1 MTKQQKLQLMKLR
14 LQPVADHIRASQNVG
29 DAFNLDA
36 LAQLMVQVESI
47 NGMTPQMAELMEYA
61 KYIPVNNNINAV
73 MGTSHTLARKQGVGE
88 GKAYSGTGMDIPLAE
103 TLYDKVSLETK
114 MGTVGYQYSIAE
126 IATAMA
132 MGITLEADKI
142 AAARMAFE
150 RHMSRVAWNGE
161 ASTGLKGFYNQDG
174 VAVTTR
180 TIDFATAS
188 VKDVLDVFNTIIYD
202 DADASEFDSDV
213 AINTVILPTS
223 VARTLAGRTVSST
236 NETPLIK
243 YIRENNEAAL
253 EGRDINITANR
264 RGNGVG
270 ESGSDRIASYNRDP
284 NSIEMRIPQ
293 ELQFLTA
300 QPKGLDVFVPG
311 SYIYQ
316 GVWLKRVD
324 SMRYYDTA
332 K

>member
-1 MTKQQKLQLMKLR
+1 MNKLQQMMLR
-14 LQPVADHIRASQNVG
+14 LTPVADHIKAKVG
-29 DAFNLDA
+29 DAFNLEA
-36 LAQLMVQVESI
+36 LARLMVQVEQI

-73 MGTSHTLARKQGVGE
+73 VGTSHSLARKQGVGE

-103 TLYDKVSLETK
+103 VIYDEVSLPTK
-114 MGTVGYQYSIAE
+114 IGTIGYQYSIHE

-132 MGITLEADKI
+132 MGISLQADKI
-142 AAARMAFE
+142 AAAQMGFE
-150 RHMSRVAWNGE
+150 RHMSKVAWVGE
-161 ASTGLKGFYNQDG
+161 ASTGVKGFYNQDG
-174 VAVTTR
+174 VAVDTR
-180 TIDFATAS
+180 TIDFATAP
-188 VKDVLDVFNTIIYD
+188 VATILDLFNTIIYD
-202 DADASEFDSDV
+202 DADAAAFDDDV
-213 AINTVILPTS
+213 SINTLVLPTS
-223 VARTLAGRTVSST
+223 VARTLAGRTVSAT

-253 EGRDINITANR
+253 EGRTIEITANR
-264 RGNGVG
+264 RGKGMG
-270 ESGSDRIASYNRDP
+270 TAGADRIVSYNRDP
-284 NSIEMRIPQ
+284 NCIEMRIPQ
-293 ELQFLTA
+293 ELSFEPA

-316 GVWLKRVD
+316 GVWLKRID

>member
-1 MTKQQKLQLMKLR
+1 MDKLQHMKLR
-14 LQPVADHIRASQNVG
+14 LMPIADHIRAKVG
-29 DAFNLDA
+29 DAFNLDS
-36 LAQLMVQVESI
+36 LARLMVQVENI
-47 NGMTPQMAELMEYA
+47 NGMTPQLAELMEYA

-73 MGTSHTLARKQGVGE
+73 IGTSHSLARKQGVGE
-88 GKAYSGTGMDIPLAE
+88 GKPHSGTGMDIPLAE
-103 TLYDKVSLETK
+103 VLYDEVSLPTK

-142 AAARMAFE
+142 AAAQMAFE
-150 RHMSRVAWNGE
+150 RHMSKVAWDGE
-161 ASTGLKGFYNQDG
+161 AATGVKGFYNQTG
-174 VAVTTR
+174 VGVTTR
-180 TIDFATAS
+180 TIDFETAS
-188 VKDVLDVFNTIIYD
+188 VSSVLDVFNTIIYD
-202 DADASEFDSDV
+202 SADASDFDNDV

-223 VARTLAGRTVSST
+223 VARTLAGRTVSAT

-253 EGRDINITANR
+253 EGRSINITANR
-264 RGNGVG
+264 RGNGKG
-270 ESGSDRIASYNRDP
+270 TAGADRIASYNRDP
-284 NSIEMRIPQ
+284 NCIEMRIPQ
-293 ELQFLTA
+293 ELEFLTA
-300 QPKGLDVFVPG
+300 QPKGMDVLVPG
-311 SYIYQ
+311 SYVYQ

>member
-1 MTKQQKLQLMKLR
+1 MNKLQQMMLR
-14 LQPVADHIRASQNVG
+14 LTPVADHIRAKVG
-29 DAFNLDA
+29 DAFNLESFA
-36 LAQLMVQVESI
+36 RLMVQVEQI

-73 MGTSHTLARKQGVGE
+73 VGTSHSLVRKQGVGE

-103 TLYDKVSLETK
+103 VIYDEVSLPTK
-114 MGTVGYQYSIAE
+114 IGTIGYQYSIHE

-132 MGITLEADKI
+132 MGISLQADKI
-142 AAARMAFE
+142 AAAQMGFE
-150 RHMSRVAWNGE
+150 RHMSKVAWVGE
-161 ASTGLKGFYNQDG
+161 ASTGVKGFYNQDG
-174 VAVTTR
+174 VAVDTR
-180 TIDFATAS
+180 TIDFATAP
-188 VKDVLDVFNTIIYD
+188 VATILDLFNTIIYD
-202 DADASEFDSDV
+202 DADAAAFDDDV
-213 AINTVILPTS
+213 SINTLVLPTS
-223 VARTLAGRTVSST
+223 VARTLAGRTVSAT

-253 EGRDINITANR
+253 EGRTIEITANR
-264 RGNGVG
+264 RGKGMG
-270 ESGSDRIASYNRDP
+270 TAGADRIVSYNRDP
-284 NSIEMRIPQ
+284 NCIEMRIPQ
-293 ELQFLTA
+293 ELSFEPA

-316 GVWLKRVD
+316 GVWLKRID

>member
-1 MTKQQKLQLMKLR
+1 MNKLQQMMLR
-14 LQPVADHIRASQNVG
+14 LTPVADHIRAKVG
-29 DAFNLDA
+29 DAFNLESFA
-36 LAQLMVQVESI
+36 RLMVQVEQI

-73 MGTSHTLARKQGVGE
+73 VGTSHSLARKQGVGE

-103 TLYDKVSLETK
+103 VLYDEVSLPTK
-114 MGTVGYQYSIAE
+114 IGTIGYQYSIHE

-132 MGITLEADKI
+132 MGISLQADKI
-142 AAARMAFE
+142 AAAQMGFE
-150 RHMSRVAWNGE
+150 RHMSKVAWVGE
-161 ASTGLKGFYNQDG
+161 ASTGVKGFFNQDG
-174 VAVTTR
+174 VAVDTR
-180 TIDFATAS
+180 TIDFATAP
-188 VKDVLDVFNTIIYD
+188 VATILDLFNTIIYD
-202 DADASEFDSDV
+202 DADAAAFDDDV
-213 AINTVILPTS
+213 SINTLVLPTS

-253 EGRDINITANR
+253 EGRTIEITANR
-264 RGNGVG
+264 RGKGMG
-270 ESGSDRIASYNRDP
+270 TAGADRIVSYNRDP
-284 NSIEMRIPQ
+284 NCIEMRIPQ
-293 ELQFLTA
+293 ELSFEPA

-324 SMRYYDTA
+324 SMRYYDTKSA
-332 K
+332 

>member
-1 MTKQQKLQLMKLR
+1 MNKLQQMMLR
-14 LQPVADHIRASQNVG
+14 LTPVADHIRAKVG
-29 DAFNLDA
+29 DAFNLESFA
-36 LAQLMVQVESI
+36 RLMVQVEQI

-73 MGTSHTLARKQGVGE
+73 VGTSHSLARKQGVGE

-103 TLYDKVSLETK
+103 VIYDEVSLPTK
-114 MGTVGYQYSIAE
+114 IGTIGYQYSIHE

-132 MGITLEADKI
+132 MGISLQADKI
-142 AAARMAFE
+142 AAAQMGFE
-150 RHMSRVAWNGE
+150 RHMSKVAWVGE
-161 ASTGLKGFYNQDG
+161 ASTGVKGFYNQDG
-174 VAVTTR
+174 VAVDTR
-180 TIDFATAS
+180 TIDFATAP
-188 VKDVLDVFNTIIYD
+188 VATILDLFNTIIYD
-202 DADASEFDSDV
+202 DADAAAFDDDV
-213 AINTVILPTS
+213 SINTLVLPTS
-223 VARTLAGRTVSST
+223 VARTLAGRTVSAT

-253 EGRDINITANR
+253 EGRTIEITANR
-264 RGNGVG
+264 RGKGMG
-270 ESGSDRIASYNRDP
+270 TAGADRIVSYNRDP
-284 NSIEMRIPQ
+284 NCIEMRIPQ
-293 ELQFLTA
+293 ELSFEPA

-316 GVWLKRVD
+316 GVWLKRID

>member
-1 MTKQQKLQLMKLR
+1 MNKLQQMRLR
-14 LQPVADHIRASQNVG
+14 LMPVADHLRAKVG
-29 DAFNLDA
+29 DAFDLDA
-36 LAQLMVQVESI
+36 LARLMVQVESV

-61 KYIPVNNNINAV
+61 KYIPVNNNISAV
-73 MGTSHTLARKQGVGE
+73 VGTSHTLARKQGVGE
-88 GKAYSGTGMDIPLAE
+88 GAPFSGTGMDIPLADAI
-103 TLYDKVSLETK
+103 YDQVSLETK
-114 MGTVGYQYSIAE
+114 MGAVGYQYSIAE
-126 IATAMA
+126 IATALA
-132 MGITLEADKI
+132 MGISLQADKI
-142 AAARMAFE
+142 AAAQLAFE
-150 RHMSRVAWNGE
+150 RHMSKVAWTGE

-174 VAVTTR
+174 VAVDTR
-180 TIDFATAS
+180 TIDFETAP
-188 VKDVLDVFNTIIYD
+188 VAKVLDLFNTIIYD
-202 DADASEFDSDV
+202 DADASEFDTDV
-213 AINTVILPTS
+213 SINTVILPTS
-223 VARTLAGRTVSST
+223 VARTLAGRTVSSS

-253 EGRDINITANR
+253 EGREINITGNR

-270 ESGSDRIASYNRDP
+270 AADSDRIVSYSRDP
-284 NSIEMRIPQ
+284 NNIEMRIPQ
-293 ELQFLTA
+293 ELEFEPA

>member
-1 MTKQQKLQLMKLR
+1 MNKLQQMKLR
-14 LQPVADHIRASQNVG
+14 LMPVADHLRHKVG
-29 DAFNLDA
+29 DAFDIDA
-36 LAQLMVQVESI
+36 LARLMVQVESI

-61 KYIPVNNNINAV
+61 KYIPVNNNISAV
-73 MGTSHTLARKQGVGE
+73 VGTSHNLQRKQGVGE
-88 GKAYSGTGMDIPLAE
+88 GQPFSGTGMDIPLADVV
-103 TLYDKVSLETK
+103 YDEVSLATK

-132 MGITLEADKI
+132 MGISLQADKI
-142 AAARMAFE
+142 AAAQLAFE
-150 RHMSRVAWNGE
+150 RHMSKVAWTGE

-174 VAVTTR
+174 VALTSK
-180 TIDFATAS
+180 TIDFATAP
-188 VKDVLDVFNTIIYD
+188 VADVLDLFNTIIYD

-213 AINTVILPTS
+213 SINTVILPTS
-223 VARTLAGRTVSST
+223 VARTLAGRTVSGT

-243 YIRENNEAAL
+243 YIRDNNEAAL
-253 EGRDINITANR
+253 EGRSIEITANR
-264 RGNGVG
+264 RGNGIG
-270 ESGSDRIASYNRDP
+270 TTNSDRIVSYNRDP
-284 NSIEMRIPQ
+284 NCLEMRIPQ
-293 ELQFLTA
+293 ELDFEPA
-300 QPKGLDVFVPG
+300 QPSGLDIFVPG